1 MSSHGGHLELL
12 EQLAPVLD
20 VPSRAWVTAPSAQ
33 ADDLRLRGERV
44 MLVPNPGR
52 SPLGVARNAAAT
64 ARAFRA
70 LRPDLV
76 VSSGAN
82 VAVPFCLLARA
93 RGVPLVFVETMARV
107 RRGSLS
113 GRMLAPLAR
122 HVLVQWP
129 ELRES
134 YPHAD
139 VCRPALL
146 EGIPARR
153 AAAGR
158 GTFVA
163 AGSHGQPFD
172 RLVALAERGAAEG
185 LLPGPVTVQALTEL
199 RPTHVEVLPRLPAEE
214 LRRRVADAGVV
225 ITHGGAA
232 ILSLALRSGRMPLV
246 LPRRRSHDEHVD
258 DHQVDMVEAL
268 DRRGLVVSLDRQELP
283 SALAEADRR
292 WPSDPAA
299 SLEGPPLAERLRE
312 VVEGALR

>member
-1 MSSHGGHLELL
+1 MLL
-12 EQLAPVLD
+12 
-20 VPSRAWVTAPSAQ
+20 
-33 ADDLRLRGERV
+33 
-44 MLVPNPGR
+44 PNPGR
-52 SPLGVARNAAAT
+52 SPFGVGRNAAAA
-64 ARAFRA
+64 ARAFST

-82 VAVPFCLLARA
+82 VAVPFCLVARA

-107 RRGSLS
+107 QRGSLS
-113 GRMLAPLAR
+113 GRILAPLAR

-129 ELRES
+129 ELRAS
-134 YPHAD
+134 YPSAE

-146 EGIPARR
+146 EGIPTQR
-153 AAAGR
+153 AGAGH

-172 RLVALAERGAAEG
+172 RLVTLAERGAAAG
-185 LLPGPVTVQALTEL
+185 LLPAPVTVQALTDL
-199 RPTHVEVLPRLPAEE
+199 RPTHVDVLPRLPADD
-214 LRRRVADAGVV
+214 LRRRVAAARVV

-268 DRRGLVVSLDRQELP
+268 DGRGLVISLDRRDLP
-283 SALAEADRR
+283 GALAEAERR
-292 WPSDPAA
+292 WPRDAA
-299 SLEGPPLAERLRE
+299 ARLEGPPLADRLRE
-312 VVEGALR
+312 LVEEALG